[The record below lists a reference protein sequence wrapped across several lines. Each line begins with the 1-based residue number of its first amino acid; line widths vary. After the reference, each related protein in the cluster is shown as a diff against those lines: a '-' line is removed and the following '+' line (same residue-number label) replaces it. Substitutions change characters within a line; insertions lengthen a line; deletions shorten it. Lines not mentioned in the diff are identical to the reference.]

1 MRTRWAI
8 WSGALMLVVAA
19 GVPAC
24 GDDDDGGQGGSPIPA
39 ACRSCAE
46 LSCPDEYA
54 ACGAA
59 EGCEEL
65 MECAYPCGTDN
76 ACQVACAAQS
86 PSTTAINAGQDLL
99 DCASAACEAECPL

>member
-1 MRTRWAI
+1 
-8 WSGALMLVVAA
+8 
-19 GVPAC
+19 
-24 GDDDDGGQGGSPIPA
+24 
-39 ACRSCAE
+39 
-46 LSCPDEYA
+46 
-54 ACGAA
+54 
-59 EGCEEL
+59 